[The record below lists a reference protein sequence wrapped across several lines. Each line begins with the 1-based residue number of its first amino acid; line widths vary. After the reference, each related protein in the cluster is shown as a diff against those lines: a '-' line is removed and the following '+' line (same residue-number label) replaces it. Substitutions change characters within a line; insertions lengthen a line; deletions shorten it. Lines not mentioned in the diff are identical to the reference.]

1 MGLLDFFRRRKTDSE
16 AERRERLLKTGRI
29 AEGTILD
36 SDDPITQIYYV
47 YTVNGSD
54 YESSEILTDEQRSR
68 PLAYAPG
75 AKISI
80 RYDPRQPGNSVVV

>member
-16 AERRERLLKTGRI
+16 AERRERILKTGRI

-36 SDDPITQIYYV
+36 GDDRLSQIYYV

-54 YESSEILTDEQRSR
+54 YESSEILTAEQSSR
-68 PLAYAPG
+68 PLDYAPG